1 MSGMQSDQHKRDAGS
16 SEGGLP
22 KWLPW
27 VIGIVV
33 LVVLFSWMRGCGKAP
48 MAGAAADSTP
58 TMAAPP
64 AMPSADTTMQAMPAP
79 DTTSNMAAPAAAPAA
94 APMDTAHH
102 VTPSPAPAGKAIGAH
117 GDTTHHNGATL
128 GAPEPMAAPTDTGH
142 GAMGGR
148 GAPGKK
154 KPAAP

>member
-1 MSGMQSDQHKRDAGS
+1 MSGMQSDQQS
-16 SEGGLP
+16 GGLP

-33 LVVLFSWMRGCGKAP
+33 LALLFSWMRGCGKAP

-58 TMAAPP
+58 SMAAPP

-79 DTTSNMAAPAAAPAA
+79 DTTTKMAAPAAAPAP
-94 APMDTAHH
+94 APADNH
-102 VTPSPAPAGKAIGAH
+102 VTPSPAPSGAAIGAH